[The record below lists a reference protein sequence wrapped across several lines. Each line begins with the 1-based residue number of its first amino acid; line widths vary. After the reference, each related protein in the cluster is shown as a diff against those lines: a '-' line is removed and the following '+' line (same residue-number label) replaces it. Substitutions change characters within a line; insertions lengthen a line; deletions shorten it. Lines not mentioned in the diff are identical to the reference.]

1 MSGTK
6 LTRRRFLSQTTKTA
20 AGAIIAPNIITS
32 SALGDASTPPASE
45 RIAVGHIGVGGQGG
59 GLLRNF
65 LGLPDCQVIGISDCF
80 KDRRDRGVQRAN
92 DTYADRNGSG
102 TWKGCEAYRDF
113 RDLLAR
119 DDLDAVV
126 VATPDHWHVPIGLA
140 AARAGKD
147 MYIEKPLGLAIKW
160 NKALRKAVKRHGRVF
175 QYGTQQRGSRR
186 CAFGCELVV
195 NGRIGEIKEIH
206 VESPCGFGPGGS
218 AEPIPVPE
226 GFDYAMWLGPAPLSP
241 YTRDRCTNDGAWFV
255 YDNSVGFLGGWGSHP
270 LDLMHWAYPQV
281 PVEYEGTGNIPT
293 EGLFNVVDTW
303 DVKGRFANGV
313 PFTFKGHDQRDYER
327 YGEPDI
333 RDKTIFIGEEGWVN
347 VSREALD
354 AHPKSL
360 LTSLI
365 KPDEIHLHRG
375 TGHHQDFINAVK
387 TRSDAESNIDT
398 AVQTDF
404 ISHLS
409 DIAIRT
415 GRKITWDPE
424 KEEIVGDEVA
434 TRLMD
439 RPMRSPW
446 TL

>member
-6 LTRRRFLSQTTKTA
+6 LTRRGFLSQTTKTA

-32 SALGDASTPPASE
+32 SALGNASTPPASE
-45 RIAVGHIGVGGQGG
+45 RIAVGHIGVGSQGG
-59 GLLRNF
+59 GLLGNS

-140 AARAGKD
+140 VARAGKD

-160 NKALRKAVKRHGRVF
+160 NKALREAVRRHGRVF

-206 VESPCGFGPGGS
+206 VESPPGFGPDGS
-218 AEPIPVPE
+218 TTPIPVPE
-226 GFDYAMWLGPAPLSP
+226 GFDYDMWLGPAPLSP
-241 YTRDRCTNDGAWFV
+241 YTRDRCSSDGAWFV
-255 YDNSVGFLGGWGSHP
+255 YDNSIGFLGGWGSHP

-398 AVQTDF
+398 DF

>member
-80 KDRRDRGVQRAN
+80 KDRRDAGVQLAN
-92 DTYADRNGSG
+92 DAYADRNGSG
-102 TWKGCEAYRDF
+102 SWNGCEAYADF

-270 LDLMHWAYPQV
+270 LDLMHWVYPQV
-281 PVEYEGTGNIPT
+281 PVEYEGTGNIPK
-293 EGLFNVVDTW
+293 EGLFDVVDTW

-313 PFTFKGHDQRDYER
+313 PFTFKAFNQDETF
-327 YGEPDI
+327 PDT
-333 RDKTIFIGEEGWVN
+333 DKTKFVGEEGWVA
-347 VSREALD
+347 VSRAVLD
-354 AHPKSL
+354 AEPKSL

-365 KPDEIHLHRG
+365 KPDEIHLYREG
-375 TGHHQDFINAVK
+375 GHYEDFLNAIK
-387 TRSDAESNIDT
+387 TRSNAESPIDS

-415 GRKITWDPE
+415 GRRITWDPE
-424 KEEIVGDEVA
+424 KEEIVDDEIA
-434 TRLMD
+434 TRMMD